1 MFKSGEYYEMEIID
15 AALIQSPEKGT
26 PGIAF
31 TLKVTDGEESKAFPN
46 TIWLSDKT
54 ITEGRNAGKSVTEA
68 NLEQLQESFGLP
80 DSMETEDMRAHYVG
94 KTGKVKLENEVYKG
108 KTTLKV
114 KGMYTSGM
122 KNTTVDPQ
130 VLAKLNG
137 ILGQFKP
144 VSSTPAKGG
153 KKSFF
158 PPKGK

>member
-1 MFKSGEYYEMEIID
+1 MFKSGEFYDMEIID
-15 AALIQSPEKGT
+15 VALTQSNEKGT

-31 TLKVTDGEESKAFPN
+31 TVKVTDGEESKAMPN
-46 TIWLSDKT
+46 TVWLSDKVYQ
-54 ITEGRNAGKSVTEA
+54 EGNHAGKTVTEV

-80 DSMETEDMRAHYVG
+80 DSMETEDLRAHYVG
-94 KTGKVKLENEVYKG
+94 KTGRVRLENETYKG

-114 KGMYTSGM
+114 KGMYSSSM
-122 KNTTVDPQ
+122 KTTTVDPS

-137 ILGQFKP
+137 VLMQFKP
-144 VSSTPAKGG
+144 VTASKTT